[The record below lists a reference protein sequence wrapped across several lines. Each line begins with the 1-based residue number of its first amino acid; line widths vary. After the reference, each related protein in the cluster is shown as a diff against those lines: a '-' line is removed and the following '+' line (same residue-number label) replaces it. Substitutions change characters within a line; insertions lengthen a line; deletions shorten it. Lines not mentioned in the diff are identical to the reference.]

1 MDTLQQTYR
10 VIFENMAQGAFYQ
23 MADGSLTDVNPAALD
38 MLGVTREDFLVRF
51 SCAQDWRAVTE
62 DGAELPPEEFP
73 SIVALRTGQQVR
85 GFVAGIRNPQRDSI
99 VWLSI
104 QAIPLF
110 DEGVAVPSK
119 VFVILQDVSDEKHI
133 ERLQQQVSR
142 QYELLTDTSM
152 DGYWVV
158 SSDGQIISANNTF
171 CRMYGYDPEELHGKH
186 LRDFDAIED
195 EAAIGAHIDRIKA
208 TGHDRFETRHQ
219 RKDGSVI
226 DVEVSTTFIPE
237 RGIFLAY
244 VRDITEKKRTQSE
257 LLEIRELFTLFMK
270 YTPVYTFI
278 KQVTRDQSRVIMASD
293 NFIHM
298 VGRTAEEM
306 SGRTMYELF
315 PEEFARKIT
324 ADDIAVIREGKVVQ
338 LDEDLHGRRYTTI
351 KFPIIREGKESLL
364 AGFTIDITDH
374 RNSEDAIR
382 QQAQLLDVAH
392 DSIVVRDMD
401 DRITYWNQ
409 GAVRHYGFT
418 RDEALGQV
426 IHELLQTR
434 FPAPLPE
441 IVAQLYSQ
449 DSWEGELQ
457 HTIRAGSL
465 MTVASR
471 WVMQR
476 DTDGQPVAVLEIN
489 NDLTQMKKAE
499 KERDSLQA
507 QMFHTQKLE
516 SLGVLAGG
524 IAHDFN
530 NILTSIIGNT
540 ELALLQLDLGSPV
553 AECLTRVQKASFRAA
568 DLARQ
573 MLAYSGKGRFVVEP
587 VDLNRLVEEMV
598 HMLETSLSKKATLR
612 LNLAHP
618 LRNIHA
624 DATQMR
630 QVVMNLVINASEAL
644 GDEVGEVTIS
654 TAQGWYD
661 TEALQNFWLQEEI
674 PAGFY
679 ISLTVSDTGC
689 GIATENLAKI
699 FDPFFTTK
707 FIGRGLG
714 MAAVLGIVRSH
725 KGAIGVESGAG
736 QGSTFTVLL
745 PASDYELMDV
755 ELAERRQDSRRTG
768 AVLLVDDEEAVC
780 ELGRQ
785 MLGMLGY
792 EVVTARNG
800 QEALDQYRHR
810 DDFAFVIL
818 DLTMPV
824 MDGEQTFDELRK
836 INSEAIVIIT
846 SGYSEQEVANRFA
859 GKGVKGVLQ
868 KPFNISALRNV
879 IDGANSAAPP
889 AFPDTWR

>member
-1 MDTLQQTYR
+1 MDNLQHTYR

-23 MADGSLTDVNPAALD
+23 LADGSLVDVNPAALAMFGLSRD
-38 MLGVTREDFLVRF
+38 EFLGRTSYAPCWQVI
-51 SCAQDWRAVTE
+51 TE
-62 DGAELPPEEFP
+62 DGAELQAEDFP
-73 SIVALRTGQQVR
+73 SMVALRTGQQVR
-85 GFVAGIRNPQRDSI
+85 DFIAGVYNPQRDLT
-99 VWLSI
+99 VWLDVN
-104 QAIPLF
+104 AIPLF
-110 DEGVAVPSK
+110 DEGNAAPSR
-119 VFVILQDVSDEKHI
+119 VFVTLHDISRQINI

-158 SSDGQIISANNTF
+158 SSDGLIISANHTI
-171 CRMYGYDPEELHGKH
+171 CRMYGYNFEELQGKH

-195 EAAIGAHIDRIKA
+195 EALMGAHMDRIKA
-208 TGHDRFETRHQ
+208 TGHDRFETCHQ
-219 RKDGSVI
+219 RKDGSAI

-244 VRDITEKKRTQSE
+244 VRDITEKKRTESE

-278 KQVTRDQSRVIMASD
+278 KQVTQDQSRVILASD

-298 VGRTAEEM
+298 IGRTAEEM
-306 SGRTMYELF
+306 SGRTMDELF

-338 LDEDLHGRRYTTI
+338 LDEDLNGRRYTTI

-392 DSIVVRDMD
+392 DGIIVRDMD
-401 DRITYWNQ
+401 DRIIYWNQ

-418 RDEALGQV
+418 EDEARGQV
-426 IHELLQTR
+426 IHDLLQTS
-434 FPAPLPE
+434 FPAPLAE

-457 HTIRAGSL
+457 HTIRDGSL

-471 WVMQR
+471 WVLQR
-476 DTDGQPVAVLEIN
+476 DADGQPVAVLEIN

-499 KERDSLQA
+499 KERDSLQV

-598 HMLETSLSKKATLR
+598 HMLETSLSKKASLR

-630 QVVMNLVINASEAL
+630 QVVMNLVINGSEAL

-654 TAQGWYD
+654 TTQGWYD
-661 TEALQNFWLQEEI
+661 TKDLQNFWLQEEI

-689 GIATENLAKI
+689 GIARENLAKI

-714 MAAVLGIVRSH
+714 MAAVLGIVRGH
-725 KGAIGVESGAG
+725 KGAIGVESEAG
-736 QGSTFTVLL
+736 RGSTFTVLL
-745 PASDYELMDV
+745 PASDYETIDV
-755 ELAERRQDSRRTG
+755 ELAERRQDSRRSG
-768 AVLLVDDEEAVC
+768 VVLLVDDEDAVC

-792 EVVTARNG
+792 EVVTARDG
-800 QEALDQYRHR
+800 QEALDQYRQR
-810 DDFAFVIL
+810 DDFTFVIL

-824 MDGEQTFDELRK
+824 MDGEQTYDELRK
-836 INSEAIVIIT
+836 INPEASVIIT

-859 GKGVKGVLQ
+859 GRGVKGVLQ
-868 KPFNISALRNV
+868 KPFNMSALRSV
-879 IDGANSAAPP
+879 IDSATSAAPP
-889 AFPDTWR
+889 AFSDTWQ